1 MSISLR
7 KFDENDIINKINW
20 INNPANNQFLHY
32 DLPLEYE
39 KTKQWYLK
47 NRDREDRFD
56 AVIECNGIPVGLIGL
71 LNIDFQNKKAEYY
84 IAMGDASFKGK
95 GIATKASHLLL
106 KYAFDEIKLNRI
118 YLYTEKDNII
128 AQRLFEKVG
137 FKKEGLLLNDIYFKD
152 RKVDRYVYGITKD
165 LFKRSMNNKDYE
177 NTPIQFLGEYLNN
190 NLYIKRED
198 YIPFSFGG
206 NKARKAKLFFDE
218 IDSKGNNCVVTYGS
232 SSSNHCRVI
241 SNMAA
246 SRGIPC
252 YVISPHESSE
262 NTFNSKLMDLYGA
275 KITIVPVE
283 NVHETIEKQL
293 EILKENNYNPY
304 FIAGGGHGNI
314 GTQAYLNCYKEINS
328 YEEKN
333 KILFDYIFFASG
345 TGTTQAGLVCG
356 KLLYNSKC
364 KIIGISIARK
374 NPYGRTVVIDSIK
387 DYLNY
392 IDKNFS
398 GNEIENATIFL
409 DDYTFDK
416 YGSKDACIEDLI
428 KEVLLNYGLP
438 LDSTYTGKAFY
449 GMKEYLIKNNIKGK
463 KILFIHT
470 GGTPL
475 FFNDLEE
482 L

>member
-152 RKVDRYVYGITKD
+152 RKVDRYVCGVTKD
-165 LFKRSMNNKDYE
+165 LFKRCMNNKDYE

-206 NKARKAKLFFDE
+206 NKARKAKLFF
-218 IDSKGNNCVVTYGS
+218 
-232 SSSNHCRVI
+232 
-241 SNMAA
+241 
-246 SRGIPC
+246 
-252 YVISPHESSE
+252 
-262 NTFNSKLMDLYGA
+262 
-275 KITIVPVE
+275 
-283 NVHETIEKQL
+283 
-293 EILKENNYNPY
+293 
-304 FIAGGGHGNI
+304 
-314 GTQAYLNCYKEINS
+314 
-328 YEEKN
+328 
-333 KILFDYIFFASG
+333 
-345 TGTTQAGLVCG
+345 
-356 KLLYNSKC
+356 
-364 KIIGISIARK
+364 
-374 NPYGRTVVIDSIK
+374 
-387 DYLNY
+387 
-392 IDKNFS
+392 
-398 GNEIENATIFL
+398 
-409 DDYTFDK
+409 
-416 YGSKDACIEDLI
+416 
-428 KEVLLNYGLP
+428 
-438 LDSTYTGKAFY
+438 
-449 GMKEYLIKNNIKGK
+449 
-463 KILFIHT
+463 
-470 GGTPL
+470 
-475 FFNDLEE
+475 
-482 L
+482 